1 MGGEGEG
8 KREGRGRNAAVSCS
22 TPRYGVY
29 TYQMA
34 LYCEWR
40 VLIVARRMSA
50 KQL

>member
-1 MGGEGEG
+1 MGGEGEV